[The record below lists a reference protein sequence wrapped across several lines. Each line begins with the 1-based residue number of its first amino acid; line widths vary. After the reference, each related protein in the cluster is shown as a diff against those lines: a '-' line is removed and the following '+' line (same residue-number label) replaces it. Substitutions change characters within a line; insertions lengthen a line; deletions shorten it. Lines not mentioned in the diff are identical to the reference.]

1 MILRNKHVGNLIN
14 QRIMKRIKSF
24 DNSHPVLY
32 LIATPIGNLSEF
44 SPRALETIKE
54 MDLIGAED
62 TRNTGDLL
70 NKFGIKKSLFS
81 LREHNEIEASEYL
94 IKQIKEGK
102 KIAYMSDAG
111 YPGISDPGYLLTKLA
126 LENDIAVSVISGP
139 SAFISALVSSGLDTS
154 HFYFHGF
161 LSPKENEA
169 KTELEELK
177 DKKET
182 LIFYESPHRI
192 NQTLRILLE
201 VLGDRKISLH
211 RELTKLNEENIV
223 GHLSELVSLD
233 ESTLKGEM
241 VLVIEGNK
249 DKKSL
254 SEQEII
260 DKVNYFISKNMSKKD
275 AIEVVSE
282 IYGVRKNLIKD
293 LIK

>member
-1 MILRNKHVGNLIN
+1 
-14 QRIMKRIKSF
+14 MKRIKSF

-32 LIATPIGNLSEF
+32 LISTPIGNLGEF
-44 SPRALETIKE
+44 SPRAIETIKE

-70 NKFGIKKSLFS
+70 NKFGIKKPLFS

-94 IKQIKEGK
+94 ISQIKQGK
-102 KIAYMSDAG
+102 KVAYMSDAG
-111 YPGISDPGYLLTKLA
+111 YPGISDPGYLLVKLA

-139 SAFISALVSSGLDTS
+139 SAFISALVSSGLETD

-169 KTELEELK
+169 KSELQSLK
-177 DKKET
+177 EKREA

-192 NQTLRILLE
+192 KKTLEILLE
-201 VLGDRKISLH
+201 VLGDRKVSLH
-211 RELTKLNEENIV
+211 RELTKINEENII
-223 GHLSELVSLD
+223 GTLSELVTLD

-241 VLVIEGNK
+241 VIVIEGNK
-249 DKKSL
+249 DNKSL
-254 SEQEII
+254 SDKEII
-260 DKVNYFISKNMSKKD
+260 EKVNYFISKNISKKD
-275 AIEVVSE
+275 AIDVVSE
-282 IYGVRKNLIKD
+282 IYGVRKNTIKD

>member
-1 MILRNKHVGNLIN
+1 
-14 QRIMKRIKSF
+14 MKRIKSF

-44 SPRALETIKE
+44 SSRALETIKS

-70 NKFGIKKSLFS
+70 NKFNIKKPLFS

-102 KIAYMSDAG
+102 KVAYMSDAG

-169 KTELEELK
+169 KGELGELK
-177 DKKET
+177 NKKET

-192 NQTLRILLE
+192 KRTLEILYSE
-201 VLGDRKISLH
+201 LGDRQISLH
-211 RELTKLNEENIV
+211 RELTKLNEENII
-223 GHLSELVSLD
+223 GKLSELVNLD

-241 VLVIEGNK
+241 VIIVEGNK
-249 DKKSL
+249 DGKSL

-275 AIEVVSE
+275 AIDTVSE
-282 IYGVRKNLIKD
+282 IYGVRKNTIKD

>member
-1 MILRNKHVGNLIN
+1 
-14 QRIMKRIKSF
+14 MKRIKSF

-54 MDLIGAED
+54 MDLISAED

-102 KIAYMSDAG
+102 KVAYMSDAG

-192 NQTLRILLE
+192 NQTLRVLLE

-223 GHLSELVSLD
+223 GSLSELVTID

-249 DKKSL
+249 DDKSL

>member
-1 MILRNKHVGNLIN
+1 
-14 QRIMKRIKSF
+14 MKRIKSF
-24 DNSHPVLY
+24 DNSHKVLY

-44 SPRALETIKE
+44 SPRAIETIKE

-70 NKFGIKKSLFS
+70 NRFNIKKPLFS

-94 IKQIKEGK
+94 IKQIKDGK
-102 KIAYMSDAG
+102 KVAYMSDAG

-139 SAFISALVSSGLDTS
+139 SAFISALVSSGLETD

-169 KTELEELK
+169 KAELNELK

-192 NQTLRILLE
+192 KKTLENLLSE
-201 VLGDRKISLH
+201 LGDRRISLH

-223 GHLSELVSLD
+223 GTLSELVTLD

-241 VLVIEGNK
+241 VLVVEGNK
-249 DKKSL
+249 DNKSL
-254 SEQEII
+254 SDKEII
-260 DKVNYFISKNMSKKD
+260 DKVNYFMSKNMSKKD
-275 AIEVVSE
+275 AIDTVSE
-282 IYGVRKNLIKD
+282 IYGVRKNTIKD

>member
-1 MILRNKHVGNLIN
+1 
-14 QRIMKRIKSF
+14 MKRIKSF

-44 SPRALETIKE
+44 SSRALETIKS

-70 NKFGIKKSLFS
+70 NKFNIKKPLFS

-102 KIAYMSDAG
+102 KVAYMSDAG

-169 KTELEELK
+169 KGELGELK
-177 DKKET
+177 NKKET

-192 NQTLRILLE
+192 KRTLEIIYSE
-201 VLGDRKISLH
+201 LGDRQISLH
-211 RELTKLNEENIV
+211 RELTKLNEENII
-223 GHLSELVSLD
+223 GKLSELVNLD

-241 VLVIEGNK
+241 VIIVEGNK
-249 DKKSL
+249 DNKSL

-275 AIEVVSE
+275 AIDTVSE
-282 IYGVRKNLIKD
+282 IYGVRKNTIKD

>member
-1 MILRNKHVGNLIN
+1 
-14 QRIMKRIKSF
+14 MKRIKSF

-102 KIAYMSDAG
+102 KVAYMSDAG

-154 HFYFHGF
+154 RFYFHGF

-192 NQTLRILLE
+192 NQTLKVLLE

-223 GHLSELVSLD
+223 GSLSELVSLD

-249 DKKSL
+249 DCKSL

>member
-1 MILRNKHVGNLIN
+1 
-14 QRIMKRIKSF
+14 MKRIKSF

-102 KIAYMSDAG
+102 KVAYMSDAG

-192 NQTLRILLE
+192 NQALRVLLE
-201 VLGDRKISLH
+201 VLGDRKTSLH

-249 DKKSL
+249 DNKSL

-275 AIEVVSE
+275 AIEAVSE

>member
-1 MILRNKHVGNLIN
+1 
-14 QRIMKRIKSF
+14 MKRIKSF

-44 SPRALETIKE
+44 SPRALEVIKE

-102 KIAYMSDAG
+102 KVAYMSDAG

-169 KTELEELK
+169 KTELKELK

-192 NQTLRILLE
+192 NQTLRVLLE

-223 GHLSELVSLD
+223 GSLSELVALD

-249 DKKSL
+249 DNKSL

>member
-1 MILRNKHVGNLIN
+1 
-14 QRIMKRIKSF
+14 MKRIKSF

-102 KIAYMSDAG
+102 KVAYMSDAG

-169 KTELEELK
+169 KAELNELK

-192 NQTLRILLE
+192 KKTLEILLSE
-201 VLGDRKISLH
+201 LGDRRISHH
-211 RELTKLNEENIV
+211 RELTKINEENIV
-223 GHLSELVSLD
+223 GTLSELVTLD

-241 VLVIEGNK
+241 VLVVEGNK
-249 DKKSL
+249 DNKSL
-254 SEQEII
+254 SDKEII
-260 DKVNYFISKNMSKKD
+260 DKVNYFMSKNMSKKD
-275 AIEVVSE
+275 AIDTVSE
-282 IYGVRKNLIKD
+282 IYGVRKNTIKD